1 MIEKLDNKNIEIS
14 KKIYSVFQVSYATE
28 AKLLNAI
35 DFPPLKRTV
44 KDFLGSDTEFFG
56 IRKGKEIIAVIE
68 IESYNNSTHINSLAI
83 DPRYFR
89 QGIACGLLTFI
100 FESNNSELITV
111 DTAVDNIPARTL
123 YKKFEFKELKRW
135 VSDDGIRL
143 VRFEKKTQN

>member
-28 AKLLNAI
+28 AKLLNAT

-44 KDFLGSDTEFFG
+44 KDFLGSDTEFYG
-56 IRKGKEIIAVIE
+56 IREDKKIIAIIE
-68 IESYNNSTHINSLAI
+68 IASYNNSTHINSLAV

-89 QGIACGLLTFI
+89 LGIAQGLLTFI

-111 DTAVDNIPARTL
+111 DTAVDNIPACTL
-123 YKKFEFKELKRW
+123 YKKFEFQELKRW
-135 VSDDGIRL
+135 VTDDGIRII
-143 VRFEKKTQN
+143 RFERKMKN